1 MTGLQ
6 RRVSVFIADRG
17 DKARRIEALLAT
29 HFGRRPSGLRILDIG
44 CGNGDISEY
53 LSTANDQY
61 AVDVQD
67 RRRPANRSFEYRPVD
82 SERLPFEDGFFDAV
96 ISNHVIEHVPDQPL
110 HLREIH
116 RVLRRGGVAYLAT
129 PNRSSPFM
137 RGHAGNTL
145 VLRYARMKPIFEQAG
160 FRVREVSVECLKQP
174 AYLTGPRFL
183 RLVPAWVLRGL
194 RGLYP
199 SHIFLLVPDACQ

>member
-29 HFGRRPSGLRILDIG
+29 HFGRRPRGLRILDIG

-53 LSTANDQY
+53 LSAANEQY

-67 RRRPANRSFEYRPVD
+67 RRRPTNRSFEYRLVD
-82 SERLPFEDGFFDAV
+82 SERLPFEEGFFDAV

-110 HLREIH
+110 HLREIR

-145 VLRYARMKPIFEQAG
+145 VLRYARMKPLFEQAG

-183 RLVPAWVLRGL
+183 RLVPVWVLRRL

-199 SHIFLLVPDACQ
+199 SHIFLLVPDA